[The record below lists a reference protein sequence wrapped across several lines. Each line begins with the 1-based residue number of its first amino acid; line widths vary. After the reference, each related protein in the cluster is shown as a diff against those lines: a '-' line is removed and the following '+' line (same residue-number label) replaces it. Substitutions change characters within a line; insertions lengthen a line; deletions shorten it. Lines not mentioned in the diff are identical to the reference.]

1 MRSQITSS
9 VVLLATPTM
18 ATCSLITQL
27 LHLLH
32 MSITISH
39 LPVNYF
45 GYLHHIINDVMNL

>member
-9 VVLLATPTM
+9 IVALAT
-18 ATCSLITQL
+18 ATLATYSLVTQL

-32 MSITISH
+32 MSITISR

-45 GYLHHIINDVMNL
+45 GYLHYIINDVINF